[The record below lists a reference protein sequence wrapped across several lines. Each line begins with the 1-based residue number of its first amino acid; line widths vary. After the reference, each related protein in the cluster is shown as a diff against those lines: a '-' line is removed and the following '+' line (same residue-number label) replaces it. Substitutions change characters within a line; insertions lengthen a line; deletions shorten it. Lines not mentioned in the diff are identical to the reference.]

1 MVITP
6 PANTK
11 PTVQERHSKDKQE
24 PAMTETATATPKRN
38 REIVLQCIVDI
49 CGHNGYASRAK
60 IVELT
65 GLKMTSVDEQIDRLK
80 TDGLIRPLY
89 NGVFE
94 PIDQTIDRPVSTTAI
109 PFGRTK
115 IEVGDEIMELTP
127 REAFALAKQLAGL
140 LLAFRAP
147 A

>member
-1 MVITP
+1 MNQPKERTVI
-6 PANTK
+6 
-11 PTVQERHSKDKQE
+11 QE
-24 PAMTETATATPKRN
+24 APKRN
-38 REIVLQCIVDI
+38 RDIVLQCIIDI
-49 CGHNGYASRAK
+49 CAHNGYASRAK

-65 GLKMTSVDEQIDRLK
+65 SLRMTAVDEQIDRLK

-94 PIDQTIDRPVSTTAI
+94 PVDQTEDRCVSTTTL

-115 IEVGDEIMELTP
+115 VEVGDQLLELTP
-127 REAFALAKQLAGL
+127 REAFALAKQLAGN
-140 LLAFRAP
+140 LLAFRTA